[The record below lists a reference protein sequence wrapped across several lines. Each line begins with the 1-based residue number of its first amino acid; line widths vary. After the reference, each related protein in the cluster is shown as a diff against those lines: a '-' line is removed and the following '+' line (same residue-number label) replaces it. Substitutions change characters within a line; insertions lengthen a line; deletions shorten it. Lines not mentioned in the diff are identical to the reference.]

1 MKKLIYFFLITSMIS
16 CSTNNCLATYTA
28 QEISKNKKYNII
40 SIINKRKLDNSRTLK
55 TYFGINRGKYNT
67 RAKSFNEEDFEYM
80 IKNLK
85 SDSINYEKNKELI
98 VLERLKLQKKHYDE
112 KKFNI
117 LKKEINDLIEFW
129 SDKDIKRMGFK
140 NKSSNNDKNQNNIFE
155 YSFSEPIL
163 TKNNKKALFS
173 VSISKKNQNSYED
186 FLIIM
191 QKTNGKW
198 VFLEKVESSIL
209 H

>member
-1 MKKLIYFFLITSMIS
+1 MKKLIYFFLIPSMIS
-16 CSTNNCLATYTA
+16 CSTNNCLATYTV
-28 QEISKNKKYNII
+28 QEISKNKKSNII

-67 RAKSFNEEDFEYM
+67 RAKSFNQEDFEYM

-98 VLERLKLQKKHYDE
+98 VLERLKLQKKPYDE

-117 LKKEINDLIEFW
+117 LKKETNDFIEFW
-129 SDKDIKRMGFK
+129 SEKDIKRMGFK
-140 NKSSNNDKNQNNIFE
+140 NKSPNNDKNQNNIFE

-163 TKNNKKALFS
+163 TENNEKALFS
-173 VSISKKNQNSYED
+173 VSISKKYPNTYDD
-186 FLIIM
+186 FIIIM

-198 VFLEKVESSIL
+198 VFLEKVESTIL

>member
-1 MKKLIYFFLITSMIS
+1 MIS